1 MCDGEN
7 DCADGSDEESCD
19 SIRNE
24 AQTSTEKNDLTT
36 KSDEYQGTTE
46 LSFDLDPIDTV
57 RRFTTNWISMIAW
70 WFLLA
75 GKWLYWFGFPLQHQ
89 SNLHSFSLGLW
100 RAERLL
106 RRFRRTR
113 LLSRSFAWKQRS
125 CKLHRKGCSL
135 QFLYEW
141 TLWPKE
147 RCQAIQSPESQ
158 LFVPCLSKP
167 NELFPFKEKIKAFFI
182 HFWYPLFGS

>member
-57 RRFTTNWISMIAW
+57 RRFTTNWISMIA
-70 WFLLA
+70 
-75 GKWLYWFGFPLQHQ
+75 
-89 SNLHSFSLGLW
+89 
-100 RAERLL
+100 
-106 RRFRRTR
+106 
-113 LLSRSFAWKQRS
+113 
-125 CKLHRKGCSL
+125 
-135 QFLYEW
+135 
-141 TLWPKE
+141 
-147 RCQAIQSPESQ
+147 
-158 LFVPCLSKP
+158 
-167 NELFPFKEKIKAFFI
+167 
-182 HFWYPLFGS
+182 